1 MQKINE
7 PYKIEVDGQKELNA
21 WLNVRSLAFGK
32 LFLLV
37 IFTLILGLAVPIDSW
52 LHDAKFKMVLLFIFI
67 VFVYQILQILHLA
80 SATKKVNISL
90 VDGRF
95 VLNVDGNKSIEV
107 SSFKSL
113 NVLIKP
119 LNRYTNEFIID
130 LHWEGGF
137 ARLGRPVNN
146 EQSKKTLQQIEAF
159 TGLKA
164 EYKAFERERRQYG
177 YPYTAKPDND
187 SKR

>member
-1 MQKINE
+1 MFKIAE
-7 PYKIEVDGQKELNA
+7 PYNIEVTGQKELNA
-21 WLNVRSLAFGK
+21 WLNVRSLAIGK

-80 SATKKVNISL
+80 YTTKKVNISF
-90 VDGRF
+90 VDGHY
-95 VLNVDGNKSIEV
+95 VINVEGNKSVEV
-107 SSFKSL
+107 KSFKSL
-113 NVLIKP
+113 NVLVKNI
-119 LNRYTNEFIID
+119 NRYANEFIID

-146 EQSKKTLQQIEAF
+146 EQSKKILQQIEAF
-159 TGLKA
+159 TGLTA
-164 EYKAFERERRQYG
+164 EYKAFERERRQYD
-177 YPYTAKPDND
+177 YPYTAKPDNS